1 MADTVP
7 AAFDPKP
14 KHLGLVMTY
23 KAGAAILAGQVV
35 AFHGTG
41 VTDTVHPCVAGTTEA
56 PVGVALYS
64 AAKDALVAVAG
75 NGSVLK
81 VCEGAGAAIDAGHG
95 VMVDDTAGCVITGT
109 DAAAAWWV
117 GVAQEDI
124 AANGT
129 GYIEVQIQHVPETG
143 AS

>member
-14 KHLGLVMTY
+14 KHLGSVKTY

-41 VTDTVHPCVAGTTEA
+41 VADTVHPCVAGTTEA
-56 PVGVALYS
+56 PAGIALYS

-75 NGSVLK
+75 NGSVLLA
-81 VCEGAGAAIDAGHG
+81 CEGAGAAIDAGHG
-95 VMVDDTAGCVITGT
+95 VMVDDTAGCIITGT

-117 GVAQEDI
+117 GVAQEDV
-124 AANGT
+124 AANST
-129 GYIEVQIQHVPETG
+129 GYIEVQIQHVSKAG
-143 AS
+143 A